1 MFSYLDEVNRIV
13 KILKKEKKEDIV
25 KQISNAKLRGG
36 MGGEI
41 LMMICSLLKVYE
53 ISNPELFELIKTH
66 AEKLYQYAES
76 ISGWNHFDEAIT
88 NFIGKCIEAAGK
100 YGGILPFEG
109 PFIRGSIWRTLHI
122 RICTI

>member
-76 ISGWNHFDEAIT
+76 ISLYPRANFDLLE
-88 NFIGKCIEAAGK
+88 E
-100 YGGILPFEG
+100 LS
-109 PFIRGSIWRTLHI
+109 R
-122 RICTI
+122 